1 MPRNIHDTF
10 IAPYCA
16 ETINVCYEDESILVI
31 DKPSGLLSLSG
42 KNPLNSDSV
51 HSRLVKQW
59 PEVLMVHRLDF
70 GTSGLI
76 VIARSKAVATSLNRQ
91 FQAKT
96 IQKKYQAILSGNV
109 TPDKG
114 EICAAIA
121 RDDENFPKMKIS
133 SEGKEAIT
141 RYRVIDRDKE
151 QSTTRVE
158 YKPETGRTHQ
168 LRIHS
173 AYIGHPILGCDIYG
187 NEQTESQATRL
198 LLHATQLCFDHPE
211 SGEPLIF
218 DSPSPF

>member
-1 MPRNIHDTF
+1 MARNIHDTF

-16 ETINVCYEDESILVI
+16 EAIKVWYEDAHLLVI

-51 HSRLVKQW
+51 HARLLKQW
-59 PEVLMVHRLDF
+59 PEALMVHRLDF

-76 VIARSKAVATSLNRQ
+76 VVARSKIVATSLNRQ

-96 IQKKYQAILSGNV
+96 IQKKYQAILSGILIKNE
-109 TPDKG
+109 G
-114 EICAAIA
+114 EICAPIA

-133 SEGKEAIT
+133 IEGKQATT
-141 RYRVIDRDKE
+141 RYRVIKRDE
-151 QSTTRVE
+151 VQSTSRVE
-158 YKPETGRTHQ
+158 YTPETGRTHQ
-168 LRIHS
+168 LRVHS
-173 AYIGHPILGCDIYG
+173 AYIGHPIIGCDIYG
-187 NEQTESQATRL
+187 NEQTENQASRL
-198 LLHATQLCFDHPE
+198 MLHATQLCFTHPY